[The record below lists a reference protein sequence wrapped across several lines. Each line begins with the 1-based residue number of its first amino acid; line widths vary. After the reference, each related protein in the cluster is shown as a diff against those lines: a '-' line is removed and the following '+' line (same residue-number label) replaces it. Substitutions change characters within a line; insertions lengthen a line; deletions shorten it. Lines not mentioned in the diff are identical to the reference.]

1 MPLRSRLARRAYRF
15 RVAHALLIITGGGGL
30 LGLALA
36 KLVYPALGL
45 LP

>member
-1 MPLRSRLARRAYRF
+1 MPRRSTSEQRAYRLC
-15 RVAHALLIITGGGGL
+15 VALSLLVITLGGGL